1 MSLDITHRMVSDE
14 GSMRDIYHASET
26 MLTACPVR
34 TLQNV
39 GSLDVAKATL
49 LVIATMQGEGRDDM
63 AYAIEKP
70 HKFPEY
76 WVPALAVSGYLYDNY
91 GNRIYNAGF
100 GKDMAWDF
108 DISEDYLTFTLVKH
122 EDEEGE

>member
-14 GSMRDIYHASET
+14 GSMSYFYNASET
-26 MLTACPVR
+26 MLSACPVR
-34 TLQNV
+34 TLQSV
-39 GSLDVAKATL
+39 GSLDIMKATL

-91 GNRIYNAGF
+91 GNRIYNG
-100 GKDMAWDF
+100 GYGMNESWDF
-108 DISEDYLTFTLVKH
+108 DIADDYLTFTLKVK
-122 EDEEGE
+122 DE